1 MDKII
6 HGLDLPDEISERNN
20 EIIKKMLGITDEEIN
35 AVEIDD
41 VDDEDEEEEDDR

>member
-6 HGLDLPDEISERNN
+6 HGLDLPDEIDERNN

-35 AVEIDD
+35 TLKI
-41 VDDEDEEEEDDR
+41 DEDEEDE

>member
-6 HGLDLPDEISERNN
+6 HGLDLPDKIDERNN

-35 AVEIDD
+35 AFKI
-41 VDDEDEEEEDDR
+41 DEDEEDE